1 MKYIKSLKTFLILIA
16 GLTLLNFVG
25 NFVFHRFDL
34 TVDKRYTLS
43 ETTKNILENV
53 QEPLFIDVFL
63 EGDFPAEFRKLQTE
77 SKQLLEEFQAHNSNV
92 SFQFINPLSKKNEK
106 EQLADQLFYNGMK
119 PVNLT
124 VNDRGKQS
132 QEMVFPWAI
141 ASKGEEHVKIQLLK
155 NTFGASTEDKIAVSV
170 QHLEYAIAEAIYKL
184 TTEKSKKIAV
194 IKGIGEPDDIYIAD
208 FLKTLRDS
216 YFIAPFTLDSVAVN
230 PQKTLKDLQSYDL
243 AIITKPSKAF
253 DENQIQV
260 LDQFV
265 MNGGASLWMLDYVQA
280 EMDSLQSGN
289 GEMLTYGLDLNL
301 GEMLFKYGVRIN
313 TDMVKDEMGSPIKLA
328 IGRQGSETVYETF
341 NWKYAPFAV
350 SMSEHPIVKNMDGVR
365 FDFANSID
373 TLKNDINKTVLLTS
387 SPYASKVGT
396 PSVVNLVQTV
406 NEQID
411 PATFQQISPIPIAV
425 LLEGAFTSVY
435 KNRVVPFKTDAYL
448 FDGKPTKMIVISDG
462 DVAKNQLD
470 QNYEPL
476 ELGYDKWT
484 NTMYA
489 NKEFLMNA
497 VNYLLDENG
506 LINLRTKEV
515 KLPLLDK
522 EKVYTDYDRIRTIVV
537 GLPLMVLAI
546 FGVLFTYLRK
556 KKYTKQG
563 V

>member
-1 MKYIKSLKTFLILIA
+1 MKNTKNLKAFLGLILGLIA
-16 GLTLLNFVG
+16 LNVAG
-25 NFVFHRFDL
+25 NYFFKRFDL
-34 TVDKRYTLS
+34 TEDKRFTLS
-43 ETTKNILENV
+43 ETTKEILKQVN
-53 QEPLFIDVFL
+53 EPLFIDVFL
-63 EGDFPAEFRKLQTE
+63 EGNFPAEFRKLQTE
-77 SKQLLEEFQAHNSNV
+77 TKQLLEEFQAYNSNV
-92 SFQFINPLSKKNEK
+92 SFLFIDPMSVENQQQK
-106 EQLADQLFYNGMK
+106 LADQLFYSGMK
-119 PVNLT
+119 PVNIT

-132 QEMVFPWAI
+132 QEMVFPWAV
-141 ASKGEEHVKIQLLK
+141 ASKAEEQAKIQLLK
-155 NTFGASTEDKIAVSV
+155 NSFGASTEEKIAVSV
-170 QHLEYAIAEAIYKL
+170 QHLEYAVAEAIHSV

-194 IKGIGEPDDIYIAD
+194 IKGIGEPNDIYIAD
-208 FLKTLRDS
+208 FLTTLRTN

-243 AIITKPSKAF
+243 AIIAKPSRAF

-265 MNGGASLWMLDYVQA
+265 MNGGATLWMLDYVQA

-313 TDMVKDEMGSPIKLA
+313 PDLVKDEMGSPIKLA

-341 NWKYAPFAV
+341 NWKFAPFAV
-350 SMSEHPIVKNMDGVR
+350 SMSDHPIVKNMDGVR

-373 TLKNDINKTVLLTS
+373 TLKNEIKKTVLLTS
-387 SPYASKVGT
+387 SPYASKVGV
-396 PSVVNLVQTV
+396 PSVVNLINTV

-411 PATFQQISPIPIAV
+411 PATSQQIPPIPLAV

-435 KNRVVPFKTDAYL
+435 KNRIVPFKTDEYL
-448 FDGKPTKMIVISDG
+448 FEGKPAKMIVISDG
-462 DVAKNQLD
+462 DIAKNQLD

-497 VNYLLDENG
+497 VNYLLDDNG
-506 LINLRTKEV
+506 LIHLRTKEV

-522 EKVYTDYDRIRTIVV
+522 EKVYADYDRIRTIVV
-537 GLPLMVLAI
+537 VLPLAVLAI
-546 FGVLFTYLRK
+546 FGFLFTYLRK
-556 KKYTKQG
+556 KKYTK
-563 V
+563 

>member
-1 MKYIKSLKTFLILIA
+1 MKNTKNLKAFLGLILGLIA
-16 GLTLLNFVG
+16 LNVAG
-25 NFVFHRFDL
+25 NYFFKRFDL
-34 TVDKRYTLS
+34 TEDKRFTLS
-43 ETTKNILENV
+43 ETTKEILKQVN
-53 QEPLFIDVFL
+53 EPLFIDVFL
-63 EGDFPAEFRKLQTE
+63 EGNFPAEFRKLQTE
-77 SKQLLEEFQAHNSNV
+77 TKQLLEEFQAYNSNV
-92 SFQFINPLSKKNEK
+92 SFPFIDPMSVENQQQK
-106 EQLADQLFYNGMK
+106 LADQLFYSGMK
-119 PVNLT
+119 PVNIT

-132 QEMVFPWAI
+132 QEMVFPWAV
-141 ASKGEEHVKIQLLK
+141 ASKAEEQAKIQLLK
-155 NTFGASTEDKIAVSV
+155 NSFGASTEEKIAVSV
-170 QHLEYAIAEAIYKL
+170 QHLEYAVAEAIHSV

-194 IKGIGEPDDIYIAD
+194 IKGIGEPNDIYIAD
-208 FLKTLRDS
+208 FLTTLRTN

-243 AIITKPSKAF
+243 AIIAKPSRAF

-265 MNGGASLWMLDYVQA
+265 MNGGATLWMLDYVQA

-313 TDMVKDEMGSPIKLA
+313 PDLVKDEMGSPIKLA

-341 NWKYAPFAV
+341 NWKFAPFAV
-350 SMSEHPIVKNMDGVR
+350 SMSDHPIVKNMDGVR

-373 TLKNDINKTVLLTS
+373 TLKNEIKKTVLLTS
-387 SPYASKVGT
+387 SPYASKVGV
-396 PSVVNLVQTV
+396 PSVVNLINTV
-406 NEQID
+406 NERID
-411 PATFQQISPIPIAV
+411 PATSQQIPPIPLAV

-435 KNRVVPFKTDAYL
+435 KNRIVPFKTDEYL
-448 FDGKPTKMIVISDG
+448 FEGKPAKMIVISDG
-462 DVAKNQLD
+462 DIAKNQLD

-497 VNYLLDENG
+497 VNYLLDDNG
-506 LINLRTKEV
+506 LIHLRTKEV

-522 EKVYTDYDRIRTIVV
+522 EKVYADYDRIRTIVV
-537 GLPLMVLAI
+537 VLPLAVLAI
-546 FGVLFTYLRK
+546 FGFLFTYLRK
-556 KKYTKQG
+556 KKYTK
-563 V
+563 